1 MQKFNTNSNSIA
13 TLDVMG
19 FIPTSNSGYLR
30 TTSEGFRTR
39 DGVVLP
45 EVVGTIVDVK
55 NGAVKWSNGQPT
67 RIHLEPSDPVP
78 DGYKRSIEIAILT
91 NMEEWKLSL
100 ENLTNQR
107 NFGNFTKTLLSQN
120 LNYSDV
126 TVRLSTESRQ
136 TRNGNSF
143 IAVRFESV
151 PSSPACPTVDQAGDD
166 EMNFSDL
173 F

>member
-1 MQKFNTNSNSIA
+1 MYKFNTNSNNIA

-45 EVVGTIVDVK
+45 EVVGTIADVK
-55 NGAVKWSNGQPT
+55 NGAVKWVNGQPT

-78 DGYKRSIEIAILT
+78 DGYKSSIEITIQT

-100 ENLTNQR
+100 ENLASQR
-107 NFGNFTKTLLSQN
+107 NFGDFTKALLSQN

-126 TVRLSTESRQ
+126 TVRLSTESRR
-136 TRNGNSF
+136 TKNGSSF
-143 IAVRFESV
+143 NAVRFEIVS
-151 PSSPACPTVDQAGDD
+151 SSPACPTVDQAGDD
-166 EMNFSDL
+166 EMNLSDL